1 MTGEAHLFAQEQPFN
16 IQEQPFTLFAY
27 VVNRASGTISA
38 YNIDQDSGALTKSG
52 VDVDAGKEVMGFP
65 FSITVVPNG
74 KYAYVPNN
82 KDKSVRAY
90 KIDQKTGALKE
101 LGDYETGDNSR

>member
-38 YNIDQDSGALTKSG
+38 YNIDQDSGAL
-52 VDVDAGKEVMGFP
+52 D
-65 FSITVVPNG
+65 
-74 KYAYVPNN
+74 
-82 KDKSVRAY
+82 
-90 KIDQKTGALKE
+90 KIDDYPTGVKPISVTVARVRLQ
-101 LGDYETGDNSR
+101 